1 MQNIYARFYNNINN
15 KKRRIKRFSKLLNR
29 IILFFYELKEKA
41 LIMKRGLTDDNPV
54 YEVRSFYVQ
63 LIEWEKDL
71 IDLADKLHEKW
82 CNVIYHTFDIFVFYS
97 LRFSLSLTFRYSFG
111 DIPMYL

>member
-29 IILFFYELKEKA
+29 IILFYELKEKA

-54 YEVRSFYVQ
+54 YEVRSFSVQ

-71 IDLADKLHEKW
+71 IDLADKLHEKC
-82 CNVIYHTFDIFVFYS
+82 CNVIYHTFGIFV
-97 LRFSLSLTFRYSFG
+97 
-111 DIPMYL
+111 

>member
-82 CNVIYHTFDIFVFYS
+82 CNVIYHTFGIFLFEIES
-97 LRFSLSLTFRYSFG
+97 DFLLPEIFFEFNFSIFFW
-111 DIPMYL
+111 